1 MTARVTRRK
10 LLSGIAALS
19 ACGAIAAG
27 HQSGRMLAIKPAR
40 ADDAASYPTAP
51 QPPAGADIVDV
62 DLVAKIRQRQFLPSP
77 AGLTGIAG
85 YSDEPGFKVIRLR
98 QGQWLRAR
106 LRNELDE
113 HTSVHWHGI
122 RLPNAMDGVPY
133 LTQAPVQPG
142 QSFTYA
148 FQPPDTGTFFFH
160 PHCDTA
166 AEMGR
171 GLSGILIIDGD
182 EERKSDVDLICAYRD
197 WRLKPDG
204 TFDAFI
210 TDKGAATAGTFG
222 QVATVNQLPLPYH
235 ADLPSNGDIRLRVLN
250 LDVTRIMEV
259 GVEGADAWIIATDG
273 NPIEPVK
280 LDTWKLG
287 PAMRLDLQLRAPA
300 QAGAKIQ
307 LKNYFAAQPVLLAEF
322 TAKGD
327 ALDRPAFVPA
337 ALRPAKLA
345 VPDLA
350 SAVQLPLRLSSASS
364 GSETGT
370 ATTPTQAKPADI
382 VLPDGEVLH
391 LADSLCLTPET
402 FWALNG
408 EAWPDRSHK
417 HLPPPLFK
425 MVRGTTYAIEIVN
438 TTSRQHPIHLHGHTF
453 HVLASSSQKILP
465 HLADT
470 VLVAPNERVKIAFV
484 ADNPGSWMIHCHI
497 VEHQETGMMGYFRV
511 A

>member
-1 MTARVTRRK
+1 MVSVTRRH
-10 LLSGIAALS
+10 LLGGLAALS
-19 ACGAIAAG
+19 ASGAITGYLASPIRPAA
-27 HQSGRMLAIKPAR
+27 
-40 ADDAASYPTAP
+40 ADNAASSYPTAP
-51 QPPAGADIVDV
+51 QPPADADIVDV
-62 DLVAKIRQRQFLPSP
+62 ELVAKIRQRQFLPAP
-77 AGLTGIAG
+77 AGPSDIAG
-85 YSDEPGFKVIRLR
+85 YADAPGFKIIRL
-98 QGQWLRAR
+98 QHGQWLRAT
-106 LRNELDE
+106 LRNALDE

-133 LTQAPVQPG
+133 LTQAPVKPG
-142 QSFTYA
+142 EHFTYA

-166 AEMGR
+166 AQMGR
-171 GLSGILIIDGD
+171 GLTGILIIEGD
-182 EERKSDVDLICAYRD
+182 EQRKSDVDLICAYRD

-204 TFDAFI
+204 SFDSFM

-222 QVATVNQLPLPYH
+222 KVATMNEAPLPYH
-235 ADLPSNGDIRLRVLN
+235 ADLPGNGDIRLRVLN
-250 LDVTRIMEV
+250 LDVTRIMEI

-280 LDTWKLG
+280 LDSWKLG

-300 QAGAKIQ
+300 QAGAKVQ

-322 TAKGD
+322 TTTGA

-337 ALRPAKLA
+337 ALRPAQLA
-345 VPDLA
+345 VPDQPNAQPLT
-350 SAVQLPLRLSSASS
+350 LRLSSASS
-364 GSETGT
+364 GSEAG
-370 ATTPTQAKPADI
+370 AAAAGQNKPADI
-382 VLPDGEVLH
+382 VLPNGEVLH
-391 LADSLCLTPET
+391 LADSLCLTPST

-408 EAWPDRSHK
+408 EAWPDRSHQN
-417 HLPPPLFK
+417 LPPPLFEMSK
-425 MVRGTTYAIEIVN
+425 GKTYLIEVIN

-453 HVLASSSQKILP
+453 QVLDSNSQKILP

-484 ADNPGSWMIHCHI
+484 ANNPGSWMIHCHI
-497 VEHQETGMMGYFRV
+497 IEHQETGMMGYFRV